1 MKNLRNEIQMSA
13 EQQSTDGIVSHMLM
27 GFVERKISP
36 QTIADVL
43 RAQIFESHVPSH
55 SLNTATCN
63 GILEAVTQAN
73 STEDCS
79 DLVFFLATHPEF
91 PLFLSFKAATGSLR
105 VLLRYLQK
113 NIQNEQTNAIKVDQL
128 IEHIS
133 EKVLSF
139 FHERKQVSTEDKANL
154 TVLIKTTNPTLAKLM
169 RNSPHFQQLRF
180 MLMSP
185 TDYTH
190 ETTLAT
196 VRPEPLEMVNII
208 LKSADDHL
216 LRNGTTYY
224 KTNTAPNGTS
234 GRIKH
239 LKTVLDL
246 FKLNKASEF
255 KIGFII
261 EWIFEKS
268 LMEAVLNEETADSY
282 SKALKFAAESGG
294 TQIQIIRGLIRAIQ
308 KDYTYLATHPI
319 QKNHETELS
328 LLDKASALTQQL
340 FPILVQLA
348 EKDNNYVSK
357 YIANWAVEM
366 PLQNEESRF
375 FKRSHWRWIR
385 TLAAH
390 IWDASLREPPTWVI
404 DGGSNY
410 CATIFQVAPAL
421 WLQEY
426 SFALLEKV
434 YRETLNENFTP
445 QKPHYDYVE
454 FLARSMRK
462 KSPFFASRTE
472 SLYALH
478 LLSRLTRT
486 EAMQYANAEARF
498 QAQIASTY
506 QQPEI
511 SAEFALWKEIIL
523 NSNIEHDLGNN
534 AVTRALAIL
543 ARLAKETS
551 KK

>member
-1 MKNLRNEIQMSA
+1 MKNLRNDFKMSA

-91 PLFLSFKAATGSLR
+91 PYFLSFKAATGSLR

-113 NIQNEQTNAIKVDQL
+113 NIQNEMLSEIKVDQL
-128 IEHIS
+128 IERIS

-139 FHERKQVSTEDKANL
+139 FHERKEVNSDDKANL
-154 TVLIKTTNPTLAKLM
+154 TILIKTTNPTLAKLM
-169 RNSPHFQQLRF
+169 RNSPCFQQLRF

-185 TDYTH
+185 NDYTH
-190 ETTLAT
+190 ETSLAT

-208 LKSADDHL
+208 LKSSDDHL
-216 LRNGTTYY
+216 LRNTTNYY
-224 KTNTAPNGTS
+224 KTNPAPNGTS

-255 KIGFII
+255 KIGFMI
-261 EWIFEKS
+261 EWIFEKA
-268 LMEAVLNEETADSY
+268 LMESVLNEELEELYKKS
-282 SKALKFAAESGG
+282 LKFAAEESG
-294 TQIQIIRGLIRAIQ
+294 TQIQIIRGLIRSIQ
-308 KDYTYLATHPI
+308 KDYSFIATHPF
-319 QKNHETELS
+319 QKNSDSEIN
-328 LLDKASALTQQL
+328 LLEKAQLLTQHL
-340 FPILVQLA
+340 FPILVKFA

-366 PLQNEESRF
+366 PLQNEECRF

-385 TLAAH
+385 SLAAH
-390 IWDASLREPPTWVI
+390 TWDASLREPPLWVI

-410 CATIFQVAPAL
+410 CATIFQIAPAL
-421 WLQEY
+421 WLQEF
-426 SFALLEKV
+426 SFSLLEKV

-498 QAQIASTY
+498 QAQISSSF
-506 QQPEI
+506 QQHEI
-511 SAEFALWKEIIL
+511 SSEFALWKEIIL
-523 NSNIEHDLGNN
+523 NPNIEHDLGNN
-534 AVTRALAIL
+534 PVTRALAIL

>member
-1 MKNLRNEIQMSA
+1 MKNLRNEFQMSA

-55 SLNTATCN
+55 LLNTATCN

-79 DLVFFLATHPEF
+79 DLVFYLATHPQF
-91 PLFLSFKAATGSLR
+91 PEFLSFKAASGSLR
-105 VLLRYLQK
+105 ALLRYLQK
-113 NIQNEQTNAIKVDQL
+113 NIQNEAQNPIKIDKL
-128 IEHIS
+128 IETLS
-133 EKVLSF
+133 EKVLTF
-139 FHERKQVSTEDKANL
+139 FHERKQVNLDDKSNL
-154 TVLIKTTNPTLAKLM
+154 TLLLKTTNPTLAKLM

-185 TDYTH
+185 NDYSS
-190 ETTLAT
+190 ETTIAT

-208 LKSADDHL
+208 LKSSDDHL
-216 LRNGTTYY
+216 LRNGTFYY
-224 KTNTAPNGTS
+224 KTNPSINGTS

-239 LKTVLDL
+239 LKTVLDI
-246 FKLNKASEF
+246 FKINKATEF

-261 EWIFEKS
+261 EWIFEK
-268 LMEAVLNEETADSY
+268 
-282 SKALKFAAESGG
+282 ALVEVILHDECQESFVHAIKFAAESAG

-308 KDYTYLATHPI
+308 KDFSFLYSHPI
-319 QKNHETELS
+319 QKNHENEPS
-328 LLDKASALTQQL
+328 LIEKSVTLTQHI
-340 FPILVQLA
+340 FPILVKLT

-375 FKRSHWRWIR
+375 FKRVQWRWIR

-390 IWDASLREPPTWVI
+390 IWDASLREPPSWVVE
-404 DGGSNY
+404 GGSNY
-410 CATIFQVAPAL
+410 CATIFQTAPAL

-434 YRETLNENFTP
+434 YRETLQDNFEP
-445 QKPHYDYVE
+445 QKPHFDYVE

-478 LLSRLTRT
+478 LVSRLTRT

-498 QAQIASTY
+498 QAQIANSNS
-506 QQPEI
+506 QQEV
-511 SAEFALWKEIIL
+511 SSEFALWKEIIL
-523 NSNIEHDLGNN
+523 NSNIENDLGNN
-534 AVTRALAIL
+534 PVTRSLAIL